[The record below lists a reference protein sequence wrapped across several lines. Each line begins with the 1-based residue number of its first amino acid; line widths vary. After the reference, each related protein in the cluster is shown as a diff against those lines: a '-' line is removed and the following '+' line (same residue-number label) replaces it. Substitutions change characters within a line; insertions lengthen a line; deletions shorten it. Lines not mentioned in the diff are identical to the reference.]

1 MNETRLTF
9 LEPTN
14 FTVPVT
20 IFNTLV
26 SDAFHFGFVK
36 NEVANLSGLLN
47 HLLPTMSAYREDLH
61 FDFLKQNDGN
71 EELTRKTEE
80 CIYKTYFNKY
90 DFCDDGV
97 VTIPFRVNQV
107 HYEDFLKIHD
117 LLLPKYNMDFCNFVR
132 SLLLEYA
139 TKRLC
144 QREYFF
150 HYHLM
155 PNLKN
160 AILNRYLCRFYDKTD
175 RITFIPL
182 SLETSKQNEQTIII
196 GVNEK
201 NDSFCA
207 LPLADVQK
215 IVVDDSVHFDID
227 DEDYTAIQEFFA
239 EYDDEENR

>member
-9 LEPTN
+9 FEPTN
-14 FTVPVT
+14 FTVPTT

-26 SDAFHFGFVK
+26 SDAFHFGFVI
-36 NEVANLSGLLN
+36 NEEANLSGLLN
-47 HLLPTMSAYREDLH
+47 HLLPAMSKYREDLH
-61 FDFLKQNDGN
+61 ADFLRQNNGD

-97 VTIPFRVNQV
+97 VTIPFRVNNA

-150 HYHLM
+150 HYRLIQD
-155 PNLKN
+155 LKN
-160 AILNRYLCRFYDKTD
+160 AISNSYLCFFYDSKE
-175 RITFIPL
+175 RMSFIPL
-182 SLETSKQNEQTIII
+182 SLETSKQNEQNIII
-196 GVNEK
+196 GINET
-201 NDSFCA
+201 NDEFCA
-207 LPLADVQK
+207 FPLANVKK
-215 IVVDDSVHFDID
+215 IIVDESASFDID
-227 DEDYTAIQEFFA
+227 EEDYYAIQDFFE
-239 EYDDEENR
+239 EYDSEEEV